1 LGVRKIHHS
10 EELERNGMT
19 ITQREVHLINHPQAL
34 PQHDDFAIVETSVDD
49 PADGELL
56 IRNDYMSVDPAM
68 RPRLSNGQQALNT
81 AMMGG
86 AIGTVVASKHADFK
100 EGDTVQ
106 NQQGFREYFLSDGS
120 GVSLLDAGD
129 MPATLYMHV
138 LGGTGLTAY
147 GGLLVT
153 GQLKDGENVFV
164 SAAAG
169 AVGSV
174 AVQIAKI
181 KDCYTIGSAGSE
193 LKCDWLKNDL
203 GLDAVINY
211 KEGNLRKD
219 LKAAAP
225 NGIDVYFENVGGD
238 HLEAALPRMNP
249 LGRIPVCGMISAY
262 NTPGAR
268 STGITTLSNMIY
280 NRITMKGF
288 VVYEFN
294 DMREQFLSDMIGWI
308 KDGRMQYRETI
319 HQGIEEAPD
328 ALIGLLTGENIG
340 KMLVKLSD

>member
-1 LGVRKIHHS
+1 
-10 EELERNGMT
+10 MP
-19 ITQREVHLINHPQAL
+19 ITQREVHLVQHPDGLPAL
-34 PQHDDFAIVETSVDD
+34 SDFSIVETTLAD
-49 PADGELL
+49 PGPGEVLV
-56 IRNDYMSVDPAM
+56 RNDYMSVDPAM
-68 RPRLSNGQQALNT
+68 RPRLSNGQQALNET
-81 AMMGG
+81 MMGG
-86 AIGTVVASKHADFK
+86 AIGTVVASANSDFA
-100 EGDTVQ
+100 EGDRVQ
-106 NQQGFREYFLSDGS
+106 SQQGFREYFLSDGRGLS
-120 GVSLLDAGD
+120 KLDPGD
-129 MPATLYMHV
+129 MPITLYMHV

-153 GQLKDGENVFV
+153 GELKDEENVFV

-181 KDCYTIGSAGSE
+181 KNCYTIGSAGSDAKCAWLRDE
-193 LKCDWLKNDL
+193 LGCD
-203 GLDAVINY
+203 ATINY
-211 KEGNLRKD
+211 KDGNLRKD

-294 DMREQFLSDMIGWI
+294 HLREQFLNDMIGWI
-308 KDGRMQYRETI
+308 KDGRMKYSETI
-319 HQGIEEAPD
+319 KHGISEAPD
-328 ALIGLLTGENIG
+328 AMIGLMKGENTG

>member
-1 LGVRKIHHS
+1 MPISQK
-10 EELERNGMT
+10 
-19 ITQREVHLINHPQAL
+19 EVHLISHPDGL
-34 PQHDDFAIVETSVDD
+34 PAQSDFAIVETTVAD
-49 PADGELL
+49 PGSGEMLV
-56 IRNDYMSVDPAM
+56 RNDYMSVDPAM
-68 RPRLSNGQQALNT
+68 RPRLSNGQQALNE

-86 AIGTVVASKHADFK
+86 AIGTVVASSHPDFS
-100 EGDTVQ
+100 EGDRVQ
-106 NQQGFREYFLSDGS
+106 NQQGFREYFLSDGQ
-120 GVSLLDAGD
+120 GVSKLDPGD
-129 MPATLYMHV
+129 MPVTLYMHV

-153 GQLKDGENVFV
+153 GELKEGENVFV

-181 KDCYTIGSAGSE
+181 MNCYTIGSAGSDA
-193 LKCDWLKNDL
+193 KCDWLKNDL
-203 GLDAVINY
+203 GCDATINY
-211 KEGNLRKD
+211 KDGNLRKD

-262 NTPGAR
+262 NSPGAR
-268 STGITTLSNMIY
+268 STGITTLSNLIY

-294 DMREQFLSDMIGWI
+294 HMREKFLSDMIGWI
-308 KDGRMQYRETI
+308 KDGRMKYSETI
-319 HQGIEEAPD
+319 HHGIDEAP
-328 ALIGLLTGENIG
+328 AAMIGLMQGENTG